1 MFTVNELLKSTK
13 GKLISGK
20 RNSAIAGI
28 SIDSRTIKLNEA
40 FIAIKGNN
48 FDGHDFIEDVIK
60 KGARAVIAQSSK
72 LKAQSLGKASIIAVK
87 DTVKA
92 LGDIARFKRNKF
104 DIPIIAVTGSNGKT
118 TTKDMIAWVL
128 SDKSNVLKNIGTKN
142 NHIGLPL
149 TLININS
156 AYDFLVLEV
165 GTNHFG
171 EVGYLANICQPNIAV
186 ITNIGPSHLEHF
198 RNLDGVF
205 KEKFTL
211 MRYLKK
217 PFISILNADDR
228 FLKKAP
234 VRGTNK
240 PVIFGFSI
248 KNRSDFYASD
258 IKVIN
263 GKTEFLVNEE
273 YGFTLN
279 TIGQYNIYNALA
291 AIAIGRIFGMEYE
304 NISLRLSVFDFPQ
317 SRLNVVK
324 FNNIKFIDDTY
335 NSNPDSLALALD
347 ALSNISNAGRKI
359 FVMGDMLELGS
370 NKELFHRQ
378 AGRKAAKVC
387 DVLIT
392 VGNLSKIAASVA
404 KRSGFDTKNIFTC
417 ESVLEARDILLNE
430 ISPDSEDV
438 VLVKGSRS
446 MKMEEVFS
454 PFVPKH
460 VGDPP
465 KLDRA

>member
-1 MFTVNELLKSTK
+1 MFTVNELLKATK

-20 RNSAIAGI
+20 RNASIAGI
-28 SIDSRTIKLNEA
+28 SIDSRTIKPNEA

-48 FDGHDFIEDVIK
+48 FDGHDFIEEVIE
-60 KGARAVIAQSSK
+60 KGAGAVIVQSHVPRNRPHV
-72 LKAQSLGKASIIAVK
+72 KASIIVVK

-92 LGDIARFKRNKF
+92 LGDIARFQRDKF
-104 DIPIIAVTGSNGKT
+104 DIPVIAVTGSNGKT

-149 TLININS
+149 TLINLDS
-156 AYDFLVLEV
+156 AYDFVVLEV

-186 ITNIGPSHLEHF
+186 LTNIGPSHLEHF

-205 KEKFTL
+205 KEKFRL
-211 MRYLKK
+211 IKYLKK

-228 FLKKAP
+228 FLKKVP
-234 VRGTNK
+234 VRKTNK

-248 KNRSDFYASD
+248 KNRSDFSASD

-263 GKTEFLVNEE
+263 GKTEFLVNKK

-279 TIGQYNIYNALA
+279 TIGYYNIYNALS
-291 AIAIGRIFGMEYE
+291 AIAIGRIFGMEYK
-304 NISLRLSVFDFPQ
+304 NLSLRLSVFDFPQ

-335 NSNPDSLALALD
+335 NSNPNSLALALD
-347 ALSNISNAGRKI
+347 ALSNISAAGRKI

-392 VGNLSKIAASVA
+392 VGNLSKIAARVA
-404 KRSGFDTKNIFTC
+404 RKQGFNTKNIFTC
-417 ESVLEARDILLNE
+417 ESTLEARDILLNK
-430 ISPDSEDV
+430 ISPDSTDV

-446 MKMEEVFS
+446 MKMEEVFPPS
-454 PFVPKH
+454 CQSTSV
-460 VGDPP
+460 DPP